1 MPLAQP
7 SSDSILGT
15 TESASHAFICAC
27 YGCCAERL
35 DALAAL
41 EEARGGRIIRRQ
53 LIRDVEWYQ
62 PFAPQPSV
70 DLSPINSEGD
80 SLVKERQTAPSSQ
93 TTEALAASPISP
105 SPSRATAAAAVTGI
119 RFVDVTRAAGL
130 STKPTQ
136 TWGSAWGDIDGDGD
150 LDLWVNRHQLSP
162 PSMYRNL
169 GNGKFQNVTDQV
181 FLSNQINGDFHGAAF
196 IDVDNDGDQDLI
208 QLAGGDQGADDANP
222 NKEKKLFINNNGVF
236 RDQAKAKGVDYI
248 TGRGRVPVPLDVNN
262 DGLLDFVF
270 TGPPRDNGTAP
281 PTIFRQRAN
290 GTFQNIGNFANL
302 SPDVPS
308 GTFGLVSDLT
318 GDRRLE
324 LIYATESPRVT
335 IYNTAGLATNKP
347 LRDITASIL
356 PNLGSDKDPIQ
367 DVSIADF
374 NGDGRQDMLIIRQG
388 SITSGVRRDN
398 PFGGRARIFLTK
410 AMERGIDIATNGRM
424 RFDFDGDNSLNL
436 PQFMLGTRV
445 KPRDI
450 KIGAQ
455 GLNPA
460 SAEFTLNP
468 TDPGI
473 TTRPNYTPGVSR
485 GVFIWYN
492 NTQKQWQ
499 VRYSAAGRDEVSFI
513 FRASQEVGQIAGIN
527 FEQQP
532 VRLKDTLLINT
543 PQGFVDRTS
552 TSGLNLGTGEVNVV
566 EGDFDNDKDIDLY
579 MVASD
584 LTQNLPNT
592 LYENRGNGTFKKVVG
607 AGGAEGT
614 KLGIGDSVSTADFD
628 ADGFLDLFVTNGD
641 VFGFMRPFY
650 LDGANALL
658 RNQGNG
664 NHWLQIDLVGV
675 SGNQD
680 GIGARVE
687 VTSGGVTQVREQN
700 GGIHNKAQNS
710 KRLHFGLGKDRIIS
724 RIEVFWPNSTRPQV
738 LTNVRVDQILTI
750 SQGRTSAAA
759 ATVPGEGEP
768 TNQADSLAGTTGDDL
783 LQGRVGQDSLRGGDG
798 NDQLKGGGNPDKLLG
813 EDGNDILTGSSGP
826 DTLTGGEGADQFRF
840 SNPTQGVDVITD
852 FSPGLDRLVL
862 VANQFGELR
871 QGALAPSAFEVGSQA
886 TRRGTRLFFDSSG
899 TPHRLWFDRDG
910 SGSAKAELLAEFTN
924 DVTLTSND
932 ILMQ

>member
-1 MPLAQP
+1 MPLVPLSPALTGETTAP
-7 SSDSILGT
+7 SSHD
-15 TESASHAFICAC
+15 FICAC
-27 YGCCAERL
+27 YGCCADRL
-35 DALAAL
+35 EALVAL
-41 EEARGGRIIRRQ
+41 EEARGGKIIRRQ

-62 PFAPQPSV
+62 PLAVPLSTEPLPGSDEGGSPETESQTEPSPRTTGGETIAPTT
-70 DLSPINSEGD
+70 
-80 SLVKERQTAPSSQ
+80 TAP
-93 TTEALAASPISP
+93 A
-105 SPSRATAAAAVTGI
+105 RATEAAAVTGI
-119 RFVDVTRAAGL
+119 RFVDVAKAAGL
-130 STKPTQ
+130 SIKPTQ
-136 TWGSAWGDIDGDGD
+136 TWGSAWADIDGDGD

-162 PSMYRNL
+162 PTLYENL
-169 GNGKFQNVTDQV
+169 GNGKFKNITEQA
-181 FLSNQINGDFHGAAF
+181 FLSTQSNGDFHGAAF

-222 NKEKKLFINNNGVF
+222 NKEKKLFINDNGVF
-236 RDQAKAKGVDYI
+236 RDQAKARGVDYI
-248 TGRGRVPVPLDVNN
+248 TGRGRVPVPFDINN
-262 DGLLDFVF
+262 DGRLDFVF
-270 TGPPRDNGTAP
+270 TGPPREDDSAP

-290 GTFQNIGNFANL
+290 GTFQNIGNFAKL
-302 SPDVPS
+302 STDVPN
-308 GTFGLVSDLT
+308 GTFGMVSDLT

-324 LIYATESPRVT
+324 LVYATESPRVT

-347 LRDITASIL
+347 LRNITASVL
-356 PNLGSDKDPIQ
+356 PNLGSAKDPIQ
-367 DVSIADF
+367 DISISDF
-374 NGDGRQDMLIIRQG
+374 NNDGRQDMLIIRQG
-388 SITSGVRRDN
+388 SVTSGVRRDN
-398 PFGGRARIFLTK
+398 AFGGRARIFLTQ

-424 RFDFDGDNSLNL
+424 RFDFDGDNSLDL

-455 GLNPA
+455 GISPT
-460 SAEFTLNP
+460 SAEFTLNT

-492 NTQKQWQ
+492 NTQKQWR

-543 PQGFVDRTS
+543 PRGFVDRTS
-552 TSGLNLGTGEVNVV
+552 TSGLNSGTGEVNVV
-566 EGDFDNDKDIDLY
+566 SGDFDNDKDVDLY
-579 MVASD
+579 MVSSD

-614 KLGIGDSVSTADFD
+614 QLGIGDSVSTADFD
-628 ADGFLDLFVTNGD
+628 EDGFLDLFVTNGD

-664 NHWLQIDLVGV
+664 NHWLQIDLEGV
-675 SGNQD
+675 SSNRD

-700 GGIHNKAQNS
+700 GGIHNKSQNS

-750 SQGRTSAAA
+750 RQGRTSAAA
-759 ATVPGEGEP
+759 TASALMEP
-768 TNQADSLAGTTGDDL
+768 SDLRDSLAGTLGDDRL
-783 LQGRVGQDSLRGGDG
+783 HGRAGQDSLRGGNG
-798 NDQLKGGGNPDKLLG
+798 NDQLKGGGNPDEILG
-813 EDGNDILTGSSGP
+813 EGGNDILTGSSGP
-826 DTLTGGEGADQFRF
+826 DTLTGGAGADQFWF

-862 VANQFGELR
+862 AGTQFGGLP
-871 QGALAPSAFEVGSQA
+871 QGTLAASAFEVGSQA
-886 TRRGTRLFFDSSG
+886 NRRATRILFEPSG
-899 TPHRLWFDRDG
+899 MVQRLWVDLDG
-910 SGSAKAELLAEFTN
+910 SGAAKAELLAEFTN
-924 DVTLTSND
+924 AATLTSND
-932 ILMQ
+932 ILVQ